1 MRFQR
6 LRRVLL
12 AATCVASLL
21 SACGGGGDVVS
32 KFNPGRLVTF
42 GDSFSDIGQRGVQYT
57 ANVSPNNWSQVVA
70 ASYGLP
76 LAASNAGGT
85 SYAIGSARVTATPDA
100 QGNAATPT
108 IAMQV
113 DAFLAAGGPQ
123 APDAILV
130 QGGIADLI
138 YEGRRE
144 LDGLQDS
151 ATTTANVAAA
161 GTALGNQV
169 RRLVNAGAKHVVV
182 VGAYNLGRTPWATA
196 RGANTRLETL
206 TNRFNDSL
214 LVSIVDLGSNVLY
227 VDTALLFN
235 LVTANPLTYGYADV
249 TTPLCTSVDPGAG
262 IGIGPN
268 QVSSTRC
275 LSASDLNPALV
286 PGTTLYAD
294 PVYFTP
300 PAHVTLGQAVA
311 DRLRNR
317 F

>member
-32 KFNPGRLVTF
+32 KFTPGRLVTF
-42 GDSFSDIGQRGVQYT
+42 GDAFSDVGQRAGVQYT
-57 ANVSPNNWSQVVA
+57 ANVSPTNWSQVVA

-76 LAASNAGGT
+76 LAASSAGGT
-85 SYAIGSARVTATPDA
+85 SYAIGSARVSATPDA

-138 YEGRRE
+138 VEGKRE
-144 LDGLQDS
+144 LDGLQDG

-169 RRLVNAGAKHVVV
+169 RRLVNAGAKHVIVL
-182 VGAYNLGRTPWATA
+182 GAYNLGRTPWATS
-196 RGANTRLETL
+196 RNANARLETL

-235 LVTANPLTYGYADV
+235 LVTANPATYGYDNI
-249 TTPLCTSVDPGAG
+249 TTPLCTTVDPGPG
-262 IGIGPN
+262 IGTGAN
-268 QVSSTRC
+268 QVNSTLC
-275 LSASDLNPALV
+275 TANTLNPALV
-286 PGTTLYAD
+286 PGGTLFAD
-294 PVYFTP
+294 GVYFTP
-300 PAHVTLGQAVA
+300 PAHVTLGQLVA